1 MNWYLTVVLIFISLL
16 ANDVE
21 YFLMSLLDICISL
34 KKCPFKSITHVLMG
48 YKYFRKSFWYTLD
61 TSSLL
66 DTWFTKNYLK
76 YKVLHFEAVQLFCLF
91 IF

>member
-1 MNWYLTVVLIFISLL
+1 MNMNWYLTVVLIFISLL

-48 YKYFRKSFWYTLD
+48 YKYFRKSF
-61 TSSLL
+61 
-66 DTWFTKNYLK
+66 
-76 YKVLHFEAVQLFCLF
+76 
-91 IF
+91 